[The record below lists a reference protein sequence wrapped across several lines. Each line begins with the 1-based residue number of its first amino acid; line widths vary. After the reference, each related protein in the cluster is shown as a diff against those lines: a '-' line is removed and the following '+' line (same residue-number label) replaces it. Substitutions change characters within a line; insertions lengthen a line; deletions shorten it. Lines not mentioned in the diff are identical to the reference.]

1 MVAWSMTVLFEALA
15 EVNECLWSQV
25 EDSRPKRWTSVG
37 YVKVLCHSVEGTVLS
52 PSCICTLVRVSR
64 QKMTLCGA
72 WQEIAVSRDSK
83 SVVRNTNSSRPL

>member
-1 MVAWSMTVLFEALA
+1 MPGESGGGLQAEKVDQCGPREGTV
-15 EVNECLWSQV
+15 SSV
-25 EDSRPKRWTSVG
+25 ED
-37 YVKVLCHSVEGTVLS
+37 TVLS

-64 QKMTLCGA
+64 QKMTLCGT